1 MIGFCRIFPDLRP
14 FVYCTAVANGGATEW
29 DFVLDQYKQ
38 QGHREATRLNLL
50 RSLGCSRSAYRL
62 SLLLDLAI
70 DLGSGIDESHRLT
83 AIQAVVGN
91 TAGVDITLDFVRNR
105 VSTISR
111 R

>member
-1 MIGFCRIFPDLRP
+1 M
-14 FVYCTAVANGGATEW
+14 
-29 DFVLDQYKQ
+29 
-38 QGHREATRLNLL
+38 TRLNLL

-62 SLLLDLAI
+62 GLLLDLAI
-70 DLGSGIDESHRLT
+70 DPGSGIDESHRLT

-111 R
+111 RFVCDLLRWGFLVVIYELVDLFL

>member
-1 MIGFCRIFPDLRP
+1 M
-14 FVYCTAVANGGATEW
+14 YCTAVANGGAAEW

-38 QGHREATRLNLL
+38 QGHREATRLNLI

-105 VSTISR
+105 VSTINR